1 MPINFKRCKK
11 HGIVHHT
18 TVEKCDLCIEES
30 IAEVDTETTE
40 LSQIC
45 QVVDEQ
51 LNHLI
56 RNNYLTR
63 TQCSEVRDK
72 FVAIIAGKLHH
83 A

>member
-45 QVVDEQ
+45 QVVDDQ

>member
-11 HGIVHHT
+11 HGIVHHSII
-18 TVEKCDLCIEES
+18 EKCDLCVEES
-30 IAEVDTETTE
+30 VDTETTE

-45 QVVDEQ
+45 LVIDDQ

-63 TQCSEVRDK
+63 EQCSEVRDQ
-72 FVAIIAGKLHH
+72 FIAIIAGKLSHT
-83 A
+83 